1 MENSSIQSS
10 IDNRTVDFGNVPV
23 DCTSEKVIMLENNW
37 EKVLTY
43 RVSLLYIMNNIDQA
57 FKVTLS
63 SSSVAPHDCL
73 SIIINFKP
81 RVSGQSY
88 TEYYLVDDILGN
100 TYKLTVTGNSFGPNV
115 KINMRKIEFR
125 ICKNVSEQRK
135 QIIKIINKSSIDAPY
150 QWLLPFTG
158 HEFFQIS
165 TGNCGVIRGFETI
178 TATVLFTGTSLGVYA
193 SELVCLVLHQD
204 PIFLNII
211 AVVMLS
217 GIPMCNINDHIF
229 EKRWKSKQRSAYLME
244 NSLRQLNYIPAASC
258 FERFLDFGTGS
269 ATDWTLNVSQT
280 LCVTNHQ
287 DEDAPNAESEAFSFL
302 LCGDCQ
308 HKTYGDDNLTV
319 KLKHTWFRIPCI
331 GNTWPPCTE
340 WTTEWDCPIELGIPM
355 HFKFQAPPDT
365 NYVVMPMCGIVQGR
379 GWQIITVA
387 FEPTKFGEYCESW
400 DLIVNMYQKACIN
413 FFGNAE
419 VSQIEVTS
427 HGYNPETH
435 AMLEFPSTITGCT
448 NYCTS
453 YLHNLT
459 RMSIHMRVLN
469 NVPWLGADNNG
480 WIVLAPKEIVNF
492 HWWFFPKEN
501 NRVYDTIV
509 TVSCI
514 CIIGDRPVGTPTE
527 VFIHISGFS
536 ELPDLRVLPKSTNLH
551 DCVVD
556 ESKVLSITLYNY
568 GSCYFT
574 SKLYYKLE
582 GMGTSRM
589 KWMRYSLLGKPFV
602 LFGMMVKRTISV
614 KCPII
619 LSNHCVWNIL
629 NVEEPNVPL
638 NVSLYAPDL
647 CYRTEPVEL
656 ILPDAPVLLHMK
668 LQYTMEGKNTLCYIL
683 SLPNNRTINI
693 FVKINTHCK
702 SKGILT
708 PLRRNVQ
715 DTEYL
720 SILDCGRVPINNLD
734 PVIRIV
740 WLYNPTDV
748 FTTWRLLQG
757 NAITPNAVIRCLQYF
772 AEVPPSDKLAVP
784 FAFLPM
790 EMVDYEVVFLCSFGY
805 DIVKILVKGQGG
817 LPNCV
822 ETRLDI
828 PYYIERTIRSAYT
841 EKVGINDFPPYV
853 LDLKKPQPTYL
864 ALTVSV
870 SSKGQRDGCTRLLTP
885 PYDLLS
891 SDFNEYGLGS
901 GSSGNNMTVPDI
913 IRIID
918 GILWDALHS
927 KMFKYHVEYY
937 SKEDIPTYTQLVKIM
952 ESDAQPRLSRRVTS
966 GICDAI
972 INKAIFHIYNLNSKR
987 EVSIFE
993 AE

>member
-1 MENSSIQSS
+1 
-10 IDNRTVDFGNVPV
+10 
-23 DCTSEKVIMLENNW
+23 
-37 EKVLTY
+37 
-43 RVSLLYIMNNIDQA
+43 
-57 FKVTLS
+57 
-63 SSSVAPHDCL
+63 
-73 SIIINFKP
+73 
-81 RVSGQSY
+81 
-88 TEYYLVDDILGN
+88 
-100 TYKLTVTGNSFGPNV
+100 
-115 KINMRKIEFR
+115 
-125 ICKNVSEQRK
+125 
-135 QIIKIINKSSIDAPY
+135 
-150 QWLLPFTG
+150 
-158 HEFFQIS
+158 
-165 TGNCGVIRGFETI
+165 
-178 TATVLFTGTSLGVYA
+178 
-193 SELVCLVLHQD
+193 
-204 PIFLNII
+204 
-211 AVVMLS
+211 
-217 GIPMCNINDHIF
+217 
-229 EKRWKSKQRSAYLME
+229 
-244 NSLRQLNYIPAASC
+244 
-258 FERFLDFGTGS
+258 
-269 ATDWTLNVSQT
+269 
-280 LCVTNHQ
+280 
-287 DEDAPNAESEAFSFL
+287 
-302 LCGDCQ
+302 
-308 HKTYGDDNLTV
+308 
-319 KLKHTWFRIPCI
+319 
-331 GNTWPPCTE
+331 
-340 WTTEWDCPIELGIPM
+340 
-355 HFKFQAPPDT
+355 
-365 NYVVMPMCGIVQGR
+365 
-379 GWQIITVA
+379 
-387 FEPTKFGEYCESW
+387 
-400 DLIVNMYQKACIN
+400 MYQKACIN

-582 GMGTSRM
+582 GMGDDCSADKIEIDSTVNSLKPSSFCGVKLTITPYSAGSRQISI
-589 KWMRYSLLGKPFV
+589 KYTV
-602 LFGMMVKRTISV
+602 LFRNEQDEVDEIQPIRKTICTIWYDGIYPTFKVKRTISV

-629 NVEEPNVPL
+629 NVEELNKALEDSRPNVPL

-656 ILPDAPVLLHMK
+656 ILVLGCVYRVPVAWTLRREKICDCEMVEVKVGISLYEMRHNCQHRDMVEIYPLNGIVAPDAPVLLHMK
-668 LQYTMEGKNTLCYIL
+668 LQYTMEGSNTLCYIL

-708 PLRRNVQ
+708 PLRRNVH

-841 EKVGINDFPPYV
+841 EKVVYLSKEHITLSVMPTHSLSRDIIAINNDTDHV
-853 LDLKKPQPTYL
+853 LRFIWMPERIANIVNVVMTPWWGVLQPKTSEWI
-864 ALTVSV
+864 T
-870 SSKGQRDGCTRLLTP
+870 
-885 PYDLLS
+885 
-891 SDFNEYGLGS
+891 
-901 GSSGNNMTVPDI
+901 MTVYT
-913 IRIID
+913 
-918 GILWDALHS
+918 LHEPAT
-927 KMFKYHVEYY
+927 F
-937 SKEDIPTYTQLVKIM
+937 T
-952 ESDAQPRLSRRVTS
+952 A
-966 GICDAI
+966 
-972 INKAIFHIYNLNSKR
+972 
-987 EVSIFE
+987 
-993 AE
+993 